1 MRRICVKAVS
11 ILSVAAVSVW
21 TCAAF
26 AQDTQ
31 QQTTTTTDAQGN
43 SATQTTTT
51 TSTPVA
57 PPPTVVQPVVQPA
70 PTVVEQPVVPVQ
82 ATTTTSAPV
91 YAPPQTQEEEQVGGK
106 VPNFY
111 LIGTGA
117 ALVAIPWGV
126 SAIVSAESTHPG
138 DNQLWIPLVGPW
150 LDLGSRGPMP
160 GGSGNNAEIA
170 NRVFIALDGV
180 FQAVGTLEIISGF
193 LFPSAHYE
201 KKVVKSAKN
210 GAFHPE
216 VWVTPM
222 QMDKETY
229 GMGAVGRF

>member
-1 MRRICVKAVS
+1 MRRICVTAVS
-11 ILSVAAVSVW
+11 ILSVAAVSGW

-31 QQTTTTTDAQGN
+31 QQTTTTTDDLGN
-43 SATQTTTT
+43 STSQTTTT
-51 TSTPVA
+51 TSTPPPA
-57 PPPTVVQPVVQPA
+57 PVVQPV
-70 PTVVEQPVVPVQ
+70 PVPVPVQ
-82 ATTTTSAPV
+82 ATTTTSAPI
-91 YAPPQTQEEEQVGGK
+91 YAPPQTQEEVQVGGK

-126 SAIVSAESTHPG
+126 SAIVGAESSHPG

-150 LDLGSRGPMP
+150 LDLGNRGPMP
-160 GGSGNNAEIA
+160 GGNGNNAEITS
-170 NRVFIALDGV
+170 RVFLALDGV

-201 KKVVKSAKN
+201 KRVVKSAKT
-210 GAFHPE
+210 GAFQPE

-222 QMDKETY
+222 PMDKDTY